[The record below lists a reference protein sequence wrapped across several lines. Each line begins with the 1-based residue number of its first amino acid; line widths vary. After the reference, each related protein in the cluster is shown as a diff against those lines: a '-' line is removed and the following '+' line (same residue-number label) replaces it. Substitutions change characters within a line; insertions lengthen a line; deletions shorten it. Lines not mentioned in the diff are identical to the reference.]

1 MHNDA
6 RFGTDLF
13 SVGTH
18 LGNRSSALGSQQGIL
33 ISASTV
39 SHCGSPVWK
48 KRPCSELQC
57 IGLLEEHCSNYVNVK
72 SADTWHKV
80 EQIIRVNLAFGRAWM
95 SDYICMYICLCMY
108 NTHTTGYA
116 CMSL

>member
-1 MHNDA
+1 MQKLFFKSTYLPMHNDT

-18 LGNRSSALGSQQGIL
+18 QRNRLSALGSQQGII

-48 KRPCSELQC
+48 NGSYSEHQC
-57 IGLLEEHCSNYVNVK
+57 IGLLEEHCSNY
-72 SADTWHKV
+72 
-80 EQIIRVNLAFGRAWM
+80 IINL
-95 SDYICMYICLCMY
+95 CQC
-108 NTHTTGYA
+108 
-116 CMSL
+116 